1 MAILWRSTN
10 KSKTLTYKGFVPIP
24 KTIDEPTFAEK
35 WKAWK
40 LGQPK
45 QFLRYT
51 ELQDLVMYCYQKNL
65 MTTTVDLENIFHKE
79 KIYTKVDAIKY
90 IDEHTKDFMPI
101 QEEYIPHNKD
111 NNCCCNCKCKG

>member
-10 KSKTLTYKGFVPIP
+10 KSKTLTYKGFVPISR
-24 KTIDEPTFAEK
+24 TIDEPTFAEK

-40 LGQPK
+40 LGQHK

-111 NNCCCNCKCKG
+111 NGSCCNCKCKG